1 MIIKKSL
8 FSVVIPL
15 YNKEAYIADT
25 VRSVLNQTLCDFELI
40 IVNDGSTDKSLQVV
54 REFSD
59 CRIKVFSNI
68 NGGVSHARNFGV
80 RHAQGDFI
88 AFLDADDLWDADYL
102 SEMKSFIERF
112 PGCGLYMSAH
122 RVVEKRRVFTP
133 GACLPEGIIDDYFK
147 CELTHTIT
155 RPSATIV
162 RVEAFEKVGGFPSG
176 MIGGEDSYFCAKIAS
191 NYELGF
197 NPKAL
202 VSYNKMF
209 SGLFLRSE
217 HADSCIESWL
227 DLYRKGSY
235 YRNEFV
241 ALKAIR
247 AAKRY
252 ALGFQ
257 KDKSVELEQQT
268 KYTSLFKWKWCYLF
282 LLNRTPY
289 HGLVF
294 YKKIKPVYSH
304 LKSFIKRE

>member
-1 MIIKKSL
+1 M

-25 VRSVLNQTLCDFELI
+25 VKSVLNQSLCDFELI

-59 CRIKVFSNI
+59 CRIKVFSNR

-80 RHAQGDFI
+80 RHAQGDYI
-88 AFLDADDLWDADYL
+88 AFLDADDLWDSTYL

-112 PGCGLYMSAH
+112 PGCGLYISAH
-122 RVVEKRRVFTP
+122 RVIERSRVFTP
-133 GACLPEGIIDDYFK
+133 GVHLPEGIIDDYFK
-147 CELTHTIT
+147 CELIHNIT

-162 RVEAFEKVGGFPSG
+162 RAEVFERVGGFPNG
-176 MIGGEDSYFCAKIAS
+176 MISGEDSYFCAKIAS
-191 NYELGF
+191 DYEMGF
-197 NPKAL
+197 YPKVL
-202 VSYNKMF
+202 VSYNKEF
-209 SGLFLRSE
+209 SGISLRCGKG
-217 HADSCIESWL
+217 DSCIESWL
-227 DLYRKGSY
+227 DLFRKGSY

-257 KDKSVELEQQT
+257 KDKSIELEQQT
-268 KYTSLFKWKWCYLF
+268 KYTRLFKWKWCYLF
-282 LLNRTPY
+282 LLNRIPY

-294 YKKIKPVYSH
+294 YKKLKPIYSP
-304 LKSFIKRE
+304 LKSFIKRG